1 MDTKELEQAANE
13 ICQQIIDSTVAFGE
27 CAVLLDENNLP
38 HVLTMDELC
47 ELHKKYDLS
56 QLEPI
61 NFNEIYNK

>member
-1 MDTKELEQAANE
+1 MTVNKLGQEADK
-13 ICQQIIDSTVAFGE
+13 ICQQIIDSSVVFGE
-27 CAVLLDENNLP
+27 CAVLLDKNNLP